1 MDEGKTRRRLLT
13 GLGLGALAAGA
24 AVLSRPLVAALGG
37 GNGPPLKGKF
47 GKRFTLQDTPAP
59 VPAVPFKDRAG
70 AEVSLPDFEGRVV
83 LLNFWATWCAP
94 CIEEMPTLDAL
105 QQDLGSD
112 RFTVMA
118 VSQDVGGRET
128 VEPFLRNKLDLQALD
143 IYLDPEGRLARALG
157 LRGMPTTYLI
167 DARGRVVGE
176 LVGPADWNA
185 PEVKALIRHYIEAA
199 ET

>member
-1 MDEGKTRRRLLT
+1 MDEGKTRRRLLG

-24 AVLSRPLVAALGG
+24 AVLARPLVAAL
-37 GNGPPLKGKF
+37 NGAQPPLKGKF
-47 GKRFTLQDTPAP
+47 GERFALRETPAP
-59 VPAVPFKDRAG
+59 VPAVPFKDRTG
-70 AEVSLPDFEGRVV
+70 AEVSLPQFEGRVV

-128 VEPFLRNKLDLQALD
+128 VAPFLRDKLDLQALD
-143 IYLDPEGRLARALG
+143 IYLDPEGRLARALD

-167 DARGRVVGE
+167 DARSRVVGE

-185 PEVKALIRHYIEAA
+185 PEVKALIRHYIEQTAA
-199 ET
+199 